1 MQAMS
6 PPAPS
11 RTKGAF
17 TAQVLA
23 NRNVGLDHYR
33 LRLGVRGFPPSEPG
47 QFINVRCGDPG
58 PPGPQVL
65 DWPEGRLPHPA
76 GAELAGTQPLL
87 RRPFSLAGRIDN
99 DDGTVEL
106 DIIHHVVGVGTARLA
121 ELGVGAEVSVIG
133 PLGRGFRVVADR
145 PVAALVGG
153 VVGVPPLLYLADRL
167 HQAGRGAV
175 AFAGA
180 RTARALP
187 LRIDPSEPPSQ
198 AGWPTLC
205 TAEFAARH
213 TPTVV
218 ATDDGSLGVTGFVD
232 EALLRWL
239 DSPNVRA
246 DQVAVYACGPAGMLK
261 AVAEIASARSLPCQL
276 ALERHMACGMGT
288 CQGCAVKVKSAGESG
303 WAFKLV
309 CTDGPVFEAD
319 ELYWQ

>member
-1 MQAMS
+1 MS
-6 PPAPS
+6 SPAPTRS
-11 RTKGAF
+11 KGAF
-17 TAQVLA
+17 AARVLA
-23 NRNVGLDHYR
+23 NRSLGLDHYR
-33 LRLGVRGFPPSEPG
+33 LRLGVAGFPRSQPG
-47 QFINVRCGDPG
+47 QFINVRCGVAG
-58 PPGPQVL
+58 QEGPQPL
-65 DWPEGRLPHPA
+65 EWPEGGLPRPT
-76 GAELAGTQPLL
+76 GPELAGVQPLL
-87 RRPFSLAGRIDN
+87 RRPFSLAGRVDK

-133 PLGRGFRVVADR
+133 PLGRGFTVVADR

-153 VVGVPPLLYLADRL
+153 GVGVPPLLYLAETLQD
-167 HQAGRGAV
+167 AGVRAV

-232 EALLRWL
+232 KALLPWL

-246 DQVAVYACGPAGMLK
+246 GEVAVYACGPAPMIK
-261 AVAEIASARSLPCQL
+261 AVADIAAARAMPCQL

-288 CQGCAVKVKSAGESG
+288 CQGCAVKVKAAGDTG
-303 WAFKLV
+303 WAFQLV
-309 CTDGPVFEAD
+309 CKDGPVFDAND
-319 ELYWQ
+319 LYWE